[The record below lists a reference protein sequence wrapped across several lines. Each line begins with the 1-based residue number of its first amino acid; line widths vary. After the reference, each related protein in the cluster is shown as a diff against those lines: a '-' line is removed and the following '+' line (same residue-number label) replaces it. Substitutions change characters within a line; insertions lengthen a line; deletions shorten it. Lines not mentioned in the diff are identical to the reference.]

1 MRAEPR
7 WSTTNESGEDCLQI
21 TVRSESDGRDW
32 ELSLVS
38 KVVDLHVGRIV
49 VPASQPA
56 QVLRDKLLLVILG
69 HSTEIER
76 YLTRSLENK

>member
-7 WSTTNESGEDCLQI
+7 WTSTNGSGENCLQI
-21 TVRSESDGRDW
+21 TVRRESDGRDR

-38 KVVDLHVGRIV
+38 KVVDLHVGRTV

-69 HSTEIER
+69 HSTEIGE
-76 YLTRSLENK
+76 YLTRSL